1 MIKLLIFWFVIS
13 LIMGLTTNIKVNGEK
28 LSGYKRFIISFIF
41 GFPFA
46 LLFSSFLFMLI
57 PLVIL
62 LVIVSVLL
70 FVIKIF

>member
-1 MIKLLIFWFVIS
+1 MIKLLIFWFITS
-13 LIMGLTTNIKVNGEK
+13 LIMGLITNIKVNGK
-28 LSGYKRFIISFIF
+28 RLSGYKRFVISFVF

-57 PLVIL
+57 PLLIL

-70 FVIKIF
+70 FVVKIF